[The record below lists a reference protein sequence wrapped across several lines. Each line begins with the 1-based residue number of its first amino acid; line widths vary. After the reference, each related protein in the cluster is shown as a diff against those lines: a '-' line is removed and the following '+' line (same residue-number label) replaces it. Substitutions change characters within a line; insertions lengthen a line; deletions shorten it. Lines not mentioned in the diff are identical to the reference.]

1 MKRTAIIMAGGSGE
15 RFWPLS
21 RKTKPKQLLNLETDK
36 TMLEQS
42 IERISPLIAPQDIFI
57 ITSEVLLEPIREA
70 LPMLPRENVFA
81 EPYKRN
87 TAPCLALA
95 AAFIKAKY
103 SNEYKPEEISIAVL
117 TADQSIR
124 PVDGFIATVDSALN
138 YVESQNAL
146 GTIGIPPSRPET
158 GYGYIEVS
166 ENFDSS
172 SKSPEIKPVLKFH
185 EKPELEKAKRY
196 AESGAFLWNSGM
208 FFWRLDTFC
217 DNLIKCLPEVGN
229 QIETMTES
237 LISQTGVVHSTA
249 LKAVD
254 GIYAAFPDIS
264 IDYGLMEKAQSVVV
278 ARALFDWDDIG
289 SWDSLDR
296 IKQADENGNIVQGQS
311 ALHNV
316 KNTTIVNQSSNSN
329 IIVSAIGLEDFVIVV
344 TDDAV
349 LVTPKSRVLDVK
361 KCVEL
366 IRSNNGDKWL

>member
-1 MKRTAIIMAGGSGE
+1 MAGGSGE

-21 RKTKPKQLLNLETDK
+21 RRTKPKQLLNLETDK

-42 IERISPLIAPQDIFI
+42 IERIAPLIAPADIYI
-57 ITSEVLLEPIREA
+57 ITSEVLLDPIRKA
-70 LPMLPRENVFA
+70 LPMLPPENVIA

-103 SNEYKPEEISIAVL
+103 SKDYKPEDISIAVL

-124 PVDGFIATVDSALN
+124 PVEGFISTVDSALN
-138 YVESQNAL
+138 YVELNNAL

-158 GYGYIEVS
+158 GYGYIEVI
-166 ENFDSS
+166 ENFDAS
-172 SKSPEIKPVLKFH
+172 SKTPEIKPVLRFH
-185 EKPELEKAKRY
+185 EKPELEKAKLY
-196 AESGAFLWNSGM
+196 AESGSFLWNSGM

-217 DNLIKCLPEVGN
+217 DNLIKCLPDVGN

-237 LISQTGVVHSTA
+237 LMSQTSLVHTTA
-249 LKAVD
+249 LKSVD
-254 GIYAAFPDIS
+254 STYSAFPDIS
-264 IDYGLMEKAQSVVV
+264 IDYGLMEKAPSVVV

-296 IKQADENGNIVQGQS
+296 IKESDANGNIVQGQS

-316 KNTTIVNQSSNSN
+316 KNTTIVNQSTNSN

-349 LVTPKSRVLDVK
+349 LVTPKSNVQDVK
-361 KCVEL
+361 KCVEQ
-366 IRSNNGDKWL
+366 IRSINGDKWL